1 MERRIR
7 LTRQS
12 LALAYVVLAIAG
24 IAIAFIVLK
33 LKQS

>member
-12 LALAYVVLAIAG
+12 LALAYVVLTVAG

-33 LKQS
+33 LMQS